1 MKVFSAGNQWE
12 PNNRYD
18 LYLDLADL
26 KVCLEDHAKVGIFVL
41 FIDQPHCFDNAK
53 KWFRSAAAA
62 AADCNTRQGHRYAA
76 NSRLTYKKAPPP
88 YGGTEVLLIND
99 YVLRWG
105 NVACPTRVLV
115 LEVHRQEA

>member
-1 MKVFSAGNQWE
+1 MGVF
-12 PNNRYD
+12 
-18 LYLDLADL
+18 
-26 KVCLEDHAKVGIFVL
+26 IL
-41 FIDQPHCFDNAK
+41 FLDQPHCFDNAK
-53 KWFRSAAAA
+53 KRFRTA
-62 AADCNTRQGHRYAA
+62 AADCNSRQGHRYAA
-76 NSRLTYKKAPPP
+76 NTRLTYKKAPPP